1 MKRQLL
7 KGIFILAILGLA
19 DALYLLSK
27 SLMGDPLSCLILDGC
42 NIVAASEYSRI
53 FGIPLSAFGVAFYL
67 ATLILAYGYWH
78 APKVIISQA
87 LLAVT
92 GAGILSSGYFMYLQ
106 MYVIKAY
113 CVYCIFSA
121 IISALL
127 FVLAIILIRSNQE

>member
-67 ATLILAYGYWH
+67 ATLILAYGY
-78 APKVIISQA
+78 
-87 LLAVT
+87 
-92 GAGILSSGYFMYLQ
+92 
-106 MYVIKAY
+106 VIKAY